1 MEEYTNPAAVIK
13 IVIEI
18 EDEAFIRKRVSNFL
32 CVLYQLARNIIP
44 CPILRILC
52 NLTICADLSSSPL
65 SIRELAIKAGSTGR
79 HKHGILR
86 LFGR

>member
-1 MEEYTNPAAVIK
+1 MAEYTKPASVMK

-18 EDEAFIRKRVSNFL
+18 EDEAFIRKRVSNFF
-32 CVLYQLARNIIP
+32 VLYQLAWKNNP

-52 NLTICADLSSSPL
+52 NLTICVDLSPSPL
-65 SIRELAIKAGSTGR
+65 SIRELAVKAGSTGR
-79 HKHGILR
+79 HKHWILR